1 MSIWSSRL
9 SKKRSGKST
18 AQSSFVAKSIISP
31 YHCVEVNMS
40 YDACEEVLKLHGKRF
55 LSAEAPMLPVP
66 GCDQNCS
73 CKFKHHNDRR
83 IDDRRDSFSPSGI
96 HFSGEK
102 NRRLGGDR
110 RHGSQRHVS
119 LG

>member
-1 MSIWSSRL
+1 MAIWLSR
-9 SKKRSGKST
+9 SKKNSQQPKAVVKSP
-18 AQSSFVAKSIISP
+18 ISP

-40 YDACEEVLKLHGKRF
+40 YDACEEVLELHGKRF
-55 LSAEAPMLPVP
+55 LSAEAPLLPLP
-66 GCDQNCS
+66 SCGQYCK

-83 IDDRRDSFSPSGI
+83 QDDRRDSFSSSGI
-96 HFSGEK
+96 HFSGEN

-110 RHGSQRHVS
+110 RHSTQRHLS